1 MGFLDRFCIENGFV
15 PARHINCPKTTEQMQ
30 PHTIPD
36 ADKYVFK
43 KDFIERYSKLTDWEQ
58 FKIYSLSFIR
68 KAIRINTLKI
78 SVDECTKRLK
88 NKGWHTEQVPWCK
101 EGFWIEHSDR
111 RDVGNLWE
119 HHMGYIY
126 VQEAASMIPPIVLNP
141 QPHESVLDISAAPGS
156 KATQIVQLMK
166 NTGVLVA
173 NDYKAIRLAALGVN
187 VQRVGALNTIVTFM
201 TGQGIRNHQ
210 FDRILVDAPCSG
222 TGTIGKSLKTIKMW
236 NPVMVQRLARQQTQL
251 LDTAWNLLKTDGTLV
266 YSTCTLEPEEDE
278 GVISAFA
285 KNHADASVDKIKDSE
300 LPGLKRSPAVT
311 EFEGEKYAPEVKNC
325 LRIWPQDNYTEG
337 FFVARIKKI

>member
-1 MGFLDRFCIENGFV
+1 MN
-15 PARHINCPKTTEQMQ
+15 
-30 PHTIPD
+30 PHPIPD

-43 KDFIERYSKLTDWEQ
+43 DEFIKRYSQLTDWEQ
-58 FKIYSLSFIR
+58 FRKYSLSFIR

-78 SVDECTKRLK
+78 SVEDCTTRLK
-88 NKGWHTEQVPWCK
+88 SKGWQLTQIPWCK
-101 EGFWIEHSDR
+101 EGFWIEHSER

-156 KATQIVQLMK
+156 KATQIAQLLE

-173 NDYKAIRLAALGVN
+173 NDYKAVRLAALGVN
-187 VQRVGALNTIVTFM
+187 IQRVGAINTIVTFM
-201 TGQGIRNHQ
+201 TGQGIRNHL

-222 TGTIGKSLKTIKMW
+222 TGTIGKSLKTIRMW
-236 NPVMVQRLARQQTQL
+236 NPAMVQRLARQQIQL
-251 LDTAWNLLKTDGTLV
+251 LDTAWNLLKKGGTLV

-278 GVISAFA
+278 GIISTFIQ
-285 KNHADASVDKIKDSE
+285 KLKDANVEKIKDSE
-300 LPGLKRSPAVT
+300 LPGLKRSPVVT
-311 EFEGEKYAPEVKNC
+311 EFEGTKYNPQVKNC
-325 LRIWPQDNYTEG
+325 LRLWPQDNYTEG
-337 FFVARIKKI
+337 FFVARLIKK